1 MPHFLLRGRPA
12 GFYGP
17 ICKLGFLM
25 LIRKISNIAYH
36 IHINPMTYC
45 LSDGELIV
53 PFTPFVV

>member
-25 LIRKISNIAYH
+25 LIRKISNISYL
-36 IHINPMTYC
+36 IHIKPRTYC
-45 LSDGELIV
+45 LSDGVLIV